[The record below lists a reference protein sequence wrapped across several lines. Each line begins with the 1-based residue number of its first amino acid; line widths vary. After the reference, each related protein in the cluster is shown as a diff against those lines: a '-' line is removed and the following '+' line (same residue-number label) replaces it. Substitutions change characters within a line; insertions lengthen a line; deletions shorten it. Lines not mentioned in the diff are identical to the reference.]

1 MPASASIEVFGVRD
15 ALRQLGQMDP
25 KLRFKA
31 IQKVKNASGE
41 MLAAA
46 RENYPDDTDLRD
58 QIPGWS
64 KKGRLGYTKA
74 AADKGVQV
82 QVGGRSRGN
91 SYAVVTIIQKNAGA
105 AMFDIA
111 GLRDG
116 ARGVG
121 SSDRLGRNRDAAQS
135 EAFLRV
141 LNASYGKA
149 QRGMWR
155 SIRKIRDLSNG
166 ALMDALKDVAAE
178 VNRKLVA

>member
-1 MPASASIEVFGVRD
+1 VPTEASIEVFGVRD
-15 ALRQLGQMDP
+15 ALRELGQIDP

-31 IQKVKNASGE
+31 IAKVKAASGE

-46 RENYPDDTDLRD
+46 RENYPQDSDLQD

-64 KKGRLGYTKA
+64 KKGRLGYSKA
-74 AADKGVQV
+74 QVDRGVTV

-91 SYAVVTIIQKNAGA
+91 SYAVVTIIQKNAGGA
-105 AMFDIA
+105 LFDIA

-116 ARGVG
+116 DTGVG
-121 SSDRLGRNRDAAQS
+121 STDRLGRDRDAKQS

-155 SIRKIRDLSNG
+155 SITKIRDLSNG